1 MVHHHF
7 PWEFLFRGG
16 FSLFSLLIMNDHGFS
31 FFNHGYSKY
40 HGFANENGLGSIGV
54 APSGGL
60 YLHDASLLR
69 SNDLRILSKSSS
81 WAAHFWRD

>member
-16 FSLFSLLIMNDHGFS
+16 FSLLSLLIMNDHGFS
-31 FFNHGYSKY
+31 FFNHGCSKY

-54 APSGGL
+54 VQLMGSSFLDGL
-60 YLHDASLLR
+60 RPGCTAI
-69 SNDLRILSKSSS
+69 N
-81 WAAHFWRD
+81 AALMWH